1 MTKVDRLLHLA
12 HGPFACTLDPQMG
25 GALHNLTYAGRHF
38 LRSAWRPVSAAET
51 ACFAMLPFC
60 NRVSGEVRMND
71 KAWPIAP
78 NFGTPPAPCH
88 GDGWQSVWKIDE
100 YSIHSAQLSLA
111 SRHPPFAYNAS
122 QTLNLSDE
130 GLRMELSIRNEAEEV
145 MPFGLGFH
153 PYFPDPDMATLK
165 FTAHRIWL
173 EGPDRLPTEP
183 VSVPPELDHAS
194 GGPISPHWRN
204 NSYDDWAG
212 LVQIDW
218 SDGRRLSMQADA
230 ILSFLHVYRP
240 PGQRFFCLEPQTH
253 VSGAM
258 GWAHGAMHGIA
269 QLAPG
274 ATLQAAITLSPSLP

>member
-1 MTKVDRLLHLA
+1 
-12 HGPFACTLDPQMG
+12 
-25 GALHNLTYAGRHF
+25 
-38 LRSAWRPVSAAET
+38 
-51 ACFAMLPFC
+51 MLPFC
-60 NRVSGEVRMND
+60 NRVSGEVRMNA

-100 YSIHSAQLSLA
+100 HSIHSAQLSLA

-122 QTLNLSDE
+122 QTIALSDE

-194 GGPISPHWRN
+194 GGPVSPHWRN

-269 QLAPG
+269 HLAPG
-274 ATLQAAITLSPSLP
+274 ATLQAGITLSPSLP